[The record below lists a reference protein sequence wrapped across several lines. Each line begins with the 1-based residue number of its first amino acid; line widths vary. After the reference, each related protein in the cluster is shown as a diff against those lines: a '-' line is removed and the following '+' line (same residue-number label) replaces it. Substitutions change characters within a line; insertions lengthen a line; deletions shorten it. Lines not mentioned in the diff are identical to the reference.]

1 MIKIF
6 KKFYFYLTK
15 PSKTFQSD
23 IKLLHFYYSKLVIKY
38 VHKFEFIEQKKYFYP
53 NFSDLL
59 FLIKII
65 LKYNPK
71 RCVEIGG
78 GYSTFFILKALEKNF
93 KKDGIKPS
101 LLSFEQDEKY
111 LEIHKKFLKEN
122 LNMATYDFLCLKKT
136 NLEISDFLNTKVSR
150 CQNLNIN
157 KIDFFYEDR
166 TDHDTHKIAGDALIL
181 EHNSETDFII
191 VIDGMIKTVEFYKKN
206 LKKNYKING
215 GFFTGTSFIPDLK

>member
-1 MIKIF
+1 M
-6 KKFYFYLTK
+6 
-15 PSKTFQSD
+15 
-23 IKLLHFYYSKLVIKY
+23 
-38 VHKFEFIEQKKYFYP
+38 
-53 NFSDLL
+53 
-59 FLIKII
+59 
-65 LKYNPK
+65 
-71 RCVEIGG
+71 EIGG

-136 NLEISDFLNTKVSR
+136 NLEISDFLNTK
-150 CQNLNIN
+150 
-157 KIDFFYEDR
+157 DR